1 MPKEREKV
9 HGLYILVPLRHY
21 HLAYIL
27 SGLKLLEE
35 THAARG
41 LKGSVKFIQG
51 LRDHIR
57 KYFAELI
64 RQTKIMRRHLDHVP
78 LSDDPPVVERSIPR
92 PIDVVFKDPDYE
104 VRQ

>member
-1 MPKEREKV
+1 MPRRIEKV
-9 HGLYILVPLRHY
+9 HGLYVLVPLRDY

-27 SGLKLLEE
+27 AGLKLLEE
-35 THAARG
+35 EHRARD
-41 LKGSVKFIQG
+41 LKGSVKFIRG

-64 RQTKIMRRHLDHVP
+64 RQTKIMRRHLDHIP
-78 LSDDPPVVERSIPR
+78 LLDDPPVVERSIPR

-104 VRQ
+104 VRR